1 QEGSEQQNDTSTTIK
16 NDKDLEDFIEGFN
29 KQLVD
34 RPGGVITKYIK
45 NVGSNEWVPVD
56 DFILN
61 DNFNYGASNRYI
73 M

>member
-1 QEGSEQQNDTSTTIK
+1 TPTPRPNKLIEHFIQGSTK
-16 NDKDLEDFIEGFN
+16 HF
-29 KQLVD
+29 VA

-61 DNFNYGASNRYI
+61 DNFTYGDSITYV
-73 M
+73 MEFGKLTF